1 MPATLLDARLLSGDR
16 HQRGDDRGHSH
27 GALLIGAKEERG
39 GGDHPGAPPP
49 GRLSDDDLAAVA
61 HPTARRLLWCW
72 RWRSPPPCGCPSLA
86 GLGWSLMSPL
96 VKLTG
101 SGRYRRAGL
110 TWGHW
115 CPG

>member
-61 HPTARRLLWCW
+61 HPTRPAAAVVLAVAVPAALRL
-72 RWRSPPPCGCPSLA
+72 P
-86 GLGWSLMSPL
+86 
-96 VKLTG
+96 
-101 SGRYRRAGL
+101 
-110 TWGHW
+110 
-115 CPG
+115 